1 MIANLSINLRDDDL
15 LEIAFTFY
23 FFNHKK
29 CAKMLVD
36 HGIIT
41 LRIFLVCMKVQFK
54 FRPFIRKILRDNS
67 QKKLLIMIL
76 CRMEN
81 FYSLYCLA

>member
-23 FFNHKK
+23 FFNHMQ

-36 HGIIT
+36 HVIIT
-41 LRIFLVCMKVQFK
+41 FRIFLVCMKVQIK
-54 FRPFIRKILRDNS
+54 FRPL
-67 QKKLLIMIL
+67 
-76 CRMEN
+76 
-81 FYSLYCLA
+81 